1 MRTFPHKKPRQ
12 TGFSLIELMVSI
24 TIGLFLL
31 AGATSLLV
39 TSKGNY
45 QVNDDLAR
53 IQENARIAM
62 EYLSRDLRMA
72 GYFGCADNI
81 SSVYDHIN
89 DPITGSIYDTSNPI
103 EGYET
108 DAIDNVWEPSK
119 NASQIAQ
126 IYPGTGTGT
135 IDPNITNTDAI
146 TIRYLQPSNIT
157 LTAAMPQP
165 SAVLKI
171 STPNDLKQGE
181 IVGVTDCSSS
191 DIIQI
196 SGPNGPNI
204 QTTGNLV
211 HNTGNAT
218 SPGNI
223 NLPTANCPG
232 GAANCL
238 SKIYAPGAQILR
250 FVAYRYYI
258 GNDEDI
264 DEDGDGNPANDGDA
278 DNTADPVLVRAG
290 INVNGTTAAALPV
303 ELVDGV
309 ERMQITYGIDT
320 TGDRIPDTYIS
331 ANGNSGGTDLK
342 TANGWLNVVS
352 VRVGLLMASSEAI
365 ATDFDNNTYVVNG
378 LTVCET
384 GNTNAG
390 CNAFHAID
398 RKRRKVFTSTIL
410 LRNLQ

>member
-1 MRTFPHKKPRQ
+1 MNRNHTHPGRQ
-12 TGFSLIELMVSI
+12 SGFSIVELMVSI

-39 TSKGNY
+39 TSKSNY
-45 QVNDDLAR
+45 QINDDLAR

-72 GYFGCADNI
+72 GYFGCADNM
-81 SSVYDHIN
+81 SAVYDHIN
-89 DPITGSIYDTSNPI
+89 DPIAGNIFDTSNPI

-108 DAIDNVWEPSK
+108 DPVDNVWEPSK
-119 NASQIAQ
+119 STDQVALIT
-126 IYPGTGTGT
+126 PG
-135 IDPNITNTDAI
+135 TDAI
-146 TIRYLQPSNIT
+146 TVRYLQPSSIS

-165 SAVLKI
+165 SAVLQI
-171 STPNDLKQGE
+171 ATPNDLKQGE
-181 IVGVTDCSSS
+181 IVGVTDCSSA

-196 SGPNGPNI
+196 SGPAGNTI

-211 HNTGNAT
+211 HQTGNNLT
-218 SPGNI
+218 PGNA
-223 NLPTANCPG
+223 NLLFPGCPG
-232 GAANCL
+232 AAANCL
-238 SKIYAPGAQILR
+238 SKIYDTNAQILR

-258 GNDEDI
+258 GNDENI
-264 DEDGDGNPANDGDA
+264 DEDGDGDPTNDGDA
-278 DNTADPVLVRAG
+278 DNTPDPVLVRAG
-290 INVNGTTAAALPV
+290 INVNGTTAAIFPV
-303 ELVDGV
+303 QLVDGV
-309 ERMQITYGIDT
+309 EQMQITYGIDT

-331 ANGNSGGTDLK
+331 ANGSNGGTDLK
-342 TANGWLNVVS
+342 TTNGWNNVVS
-352 VRVGLLMASSEAI
+352 VRVGLLMASSDEI

-390 CNAFHAID
+390 CNAFHAVD

>member
-1 MRTFPHKKPRQ
+1 MNRNHTHPGRQ
-12 TGFSLIELMVSI
+12 SGFSIVELMVSI

-39 TSKGNY
+39 TSKSNY

-72 GYFGCADNI
+72 GYFGCADNM
-81 SSVYDHIN
+81 SAVYDHIN
-89 DPITGSIYDTSNPI
+89 DPIAGNIFDTSNPI

-108 DAIDNVWEPSK
+108 DPVDNVWEPSK
-119 NASQIAQ
+119 STDQVALIT
-126 IYPGTGTGT
+126 PG
-135 IDPNITNTDAI
+135 TDAI
-146 TIRYLQPSNIT
+146 TVRYLQPSSIS

-165 SAVLKI
+165 SAVLQI
-171 STPNDLKQGE
+171 ATPNDLKQGE
-181 IVGVTDCSSS
+181 IVGVTDCSSA

-196 SGPNGPNI
+196 SGPAGNTI

-211 HNTGNAT
+211 HQTGNNLT
-218 SPGNI
+218 PGNA
-223 NLPTANCPG
+223 NLLFPGCPG
-232 GAANCL
+232 AAANCL
-238 SKIYAPGAQILR
+238 SKIYDTNAQILR

-258 GNDEDI
+258 GNDENI
-264 DEDGDGNPANDGDA
+264 DEDGDGDPTNDGDA
-278 DNTADPVLVRAG
+278 DNTPDPVLVRAG
-290 INVNGTTAAALPV
+290 INVNGTTAAIFPV
-303 ELVDGV
+303 QLVDGV
-309 ERMQITYGIDT
+309 EQMQITYGIDT

-331 ANGNSGGTDLK
+331 ANGSNGGTDLK
-342 TANGWLNVVS
+342 TTNGWNNVVS
-352 VRVGLLMASSEAI
+352 VRVGLLMASSDEI

-390 CNAFHAID
+390 CNAFHAVD